1 MAPPLILSPEGLRAD
16 GRRAGELRR
25 LKATLGSVAGAD
37 GSCAISHGNT
47 ALEAAVY
54 GPQEVHYTCIVVYIK
69 YLNIDP

>member
-16 GRRAGELRR
+16 GRRSGELRR
-25 LKATLGSVAGAD
+25 LKASLGSVTGAD

-54 GPQEVHYTCIVVYIK
+54 GPQEVPYIA
-69 YLNIDP
+69 LDN